1 MDNRGTERWLSEL
14 RKRRR
19 WTPQDARRVLDARE
33 ASGASVAAF
42 ARKTG
47 LTVQRLSW
55 WRKRL
60 KEERATEESLN
71 ALSTDASPPAF
82 VPVTVR
88 RAPRMSAPETAVV
101 VHTDDG
107 FRIEVLHLDAA
118 SATWVAVLL
127 RSIGEVRQ

>member
-1 MDNRGTERWLSEL
+1 MDNRGTERCLSEL

-19 WTPQDARRVLDARE
+19 WTQKDARRVLDAYE
-33 ASGASVAAF
+33 ASGESVAAF

-60 KEERATEESLN
+60 KEERATEGSLN
-71 ALSTDASPPAF
+71 ALSTDSSPPAF

-88 RAPRMSAPETAVV
+88 RAPRMSEPEAPVV

-107 FRIEVLHLDAA
+107 LRIEVRHLDGA